1 MWSSIYDAFRM
12 RIIPNMNSVISVQ
25 KNKSKF
31 DRLDFQVSMSNYWT
45 EADKRE
51 EDEIHRDIISHRL
64 KQDLVWRYLA
74 IVQSY
79 MHLHNHFKWRT
90 HTLQINMLKASFP
103 NTSQMIKLGTFF
115 VCSWSR
121 VVNYR
126 NLSLMR

>member
-1 MWSSIYDAFRM
+1 M
-12 RIIPNMNSVISVQ
+12 RIIPYMYMNSVISVQ

-64 KQDLVWRYLA
+64 KQDLVWRHLA

-79 MHLHNHFKWRT
+79 MHLPTHFKWRA
-90 HTLQINMLKASFP
+90 HTYIKINMLKASFL
-103 NTSQMIKLGTFF
+103 NISKFTDD
-115 VCSWSR
+115 
-121 VVNYR
+121 
-126 NLSLMR
+126 